1 MEIYVVRSGDT
12 VDRIAAAYA
21 VSADSIIW
29 NNQLVYPYALAV
41 GQALLIGPPDG
52 TAGAGL
58 WPANAGGYAYTY
70 ISPWVLVQT
79 LPFLNRL
86 FVFSY
91 GFTVEG
97 GIIDPPRDD
106 AWMIERSREH
116 GTVPVL
122 TLTPFGEDGKFNN
135 NLIHQVVTNEAAA
148 DRLLNSLAVL
158 MQEKGYGG
166 IDIDFEY
173 ILASDRDAFT
183 AFVQRAAQIM
193 HPFGFS
199 VSVALAP
206 KTSAG
211 QKGLLYEGKDYAAIG
226 DAADEVLLMTYEW
239 GYKYGPPMAVAPIN
253 MVRRVLDYAVTEIEP
268 AKINIGIANYG
279 YDWPL
284 PFVRG
289 ETEART
295 IGNVEAVQIAIRY
308 GAEIEFDELAQSP
321 YFSYVDEEGTEHV
334 VWFEDVR
341 SLEQKYALLPEYGLR
356 GIGVWQIMRWYRA
369 MWLLFEDRLQIGNK

>member
-41 GQALLIGPPDG
+41 GQALLIGAPDG
-52 TAGAGL
+52 TAGARLRPG
-58 WPANAGGYAYTY
+58 NAGGYAYTY
-70 ISPWVLVQT
+70 ISPWVLEQT

-97 GIIDPPRDD
+97 GVIDPPRDD
-106 AWMIERSREH
+106 AWMIERSQEY

-148 DRLLNSLAVL
+148 ERLLNSLAVL

-173 ILASDRDAFT
+173 ILATDRDAFT
-183 AFVQRAAQIM
+183 AFVRRAAQIM
-193 HPFGFS
+193 HPLGFS

-206 KTSAG
+206 KTSAE
-211 QKGLLYEGKDYAAIG
+211 QKGLLYEGKDYAALG

-239 GYKYGPPMAVAPIN
+239 GYKNGPPMAVAPLN
-253 MVRRVLDYAVTEIEP
+253 MVRRVLNYAVTEIEP
-268 AKINIGIANYG
+268 AKINMGIANYG

-289 ETEART
+289 ETVART

-341 SLEQKYALLPEYGLR
+341 SLEQKYALLPEYGLK

-369 MWLLFEDRLQIGNK
+369 MWLLFEDR